1 MKKDDYLEKMMLVP
15 PKQRI
20 RIRRFDERT
29 QEDAFSVTLEGLKGV
44 CSVSIEFRFLNSY
57 RCPSGM

>member
-44 CSVSIEFRFLNSY
+44 CSVPIEFIFLNSY
-57 RCPSGM
+57 RFPSGM

>member
-44 CSVSIEFRFLNSY
+44 CSILFHLDS
-57 RCPSGM
+57 

>member
-1 MKKDDYLEKMMLVP
+1 MKKDDYLEQMMLVP

-20 RIRRFDERT
+20 RIRQFDERT

-44 CSVSIEFRFLNSY
+44 RSVLLNLDL
-57 RCPSGM
+57 